1 MMKRIPVIF
10 LVLLTFMACLGRH
23 PEEKA
28 AKAAKAC
35 YDLLLEGRYA
45 DFVAQTAD
53 ADSLP
58 EVYREQLEANI
69 KMFVGQ
75 MQREHRGIKEV
86 RIANCTA
93 DSSGRAANAFLV
105 LCFGDSTVEET
116 VVPMVER
123 DGKWLMR

>member
-1 MMKRIPVIF
+1 MKRFPLF
-10 LVLLTFMACLGRH
+10 LFVLLALMACLGNH

-35 YDLLLEGRYA
+35 YDMLLEGRYA

-58 EVYREQLEANI
+58 EFYREQLEANI
-69 KMFVGQ
+69 KMYVGQ
-75 MQREHRGIKEV
+75 MQREHRGLKEV

-105 LCFGDSTVEET
+105 LCFGDSTAEET
-116 VVPMVER
+116 VVPMIER
-123 DGKWLMR
+123 NGKWLMR

>member
-1 MMKRIPVIF
+1 MKKLVILF
-10 LVLLTFMACLGRH
+10 AVMLVVGACSRNH

-45 DFVAQTAD
+45 DFIAQTAD
-53 ADSLP
+53 ADSVP

-69 KMFVGQ
+69 RMFVGQ

-86 RIANCTA
+86 RIANCKA

-116 VVPMVER
+116 VVPMIER
-123 DGKWLMR
+123 NGKWLMR